1 MSTSNSSTNAIQ
13 KKRKKSLNSSPSVSN
28 PVELDPTKLPAHVAI
43 IMDGN
48 GRWAKKRLLNR
59 INGHEKGSETVR
71 AVVRTCREIG
81 IPYLTLY
88 AFSTENWQRP
98 KTEVEALMTLLKNFL
113 LSEQKELLENNI
125 RLRVIGQVERLP
137 AKVQQALRETM
148 TATENNTAMTLILA
162 LSYGG
167 RAEIIRMVQE
177 VALRVKREEVD
188 PQAITAELIAEHL
201 YTRDIPDPDLL
212 IRTSGEMRISNFL
225 LWQIAYS
232 EIFVTPTLWPD
243 FSREELLEILKDYQ
257 SRERRFGRVD
267 SQSVK

>member
-1 MSTSNSSTNAIQ
+1 
-13 KKRKKSLNSSPSVSN
+13 LNSNPFSSS
-28 PVELDPTKLPAHVAI
+28 PVELDATKLPAHVAI

-59 INGHEKGSETVR
+59 INGHEKGSDTVR
-71 AVVRTCREIG
+71 NVVRTCREIG
-81 IPYLTLY
+81 ISYLTLY

-113 LSEQKELLENNI
+113 HSEQKEMVENDI
-125 RLRVIGQVERLP
+125 RLRVIGQVDRLP
-137 AKVQQALRETM
+137 KKVQEALNQTM
-148 TATENNTAMTLILA
+148 SATKDNTAMTLILA

-177 VALRVKREEVD
+177 VAKQIKDGDID
-188 PQAITAELIAEHL
+188 PNAITAELIADHL
-201 YTRDIPDPDLL
+201 YTHNIPDPDLL

-225 LWQIAYS
+225 LWQIAYT

-243 FSREELLEILKDYQ
+243 FSRGELLEILKDYQ
-257 SRERRFGRVD
+257 SRERRYGQV
-267 SQSVK
+267 